1 MKEKSIKNKLYH
13 IIFEA
18 ETQSGKLFDILLL
31 IIISSSVLCIIL
43 ESVQIIKLE
52 YLFLLQ
58 TLEWI
63 FTIIFTINTRILSRF
78 VCEI

>member
-1 MKEKSIKNKLYH
+1 MNNKKLKNKLYH

-58 TLEWI
+58 KKILLEE
-63 FTIIFTINTRILSRF
+63 IIFIQEKLNDLL
-78 VCEI
+78 